1 MIAALLVAASSP
13 TMAQKAIDK
22 GLQSI
27 TIQSAKANINFLAS
41 DELEGREAGQRGGRI
56 AKEYIIAQL
65 RMMDIS
71 PLGSSYEQPFEVC
84 RKERQQKGRWQVHPD
99 SISVLKKGTHKQ
111 LHLTNILAKIEGK
124 HSNEYVVVGA
134 HYDHIGM
141 DATLVGDQ
149 IYNGADDN
157 ASGVSAVLQLA
168 KAFLVSGK
176 QPDKTIIFAFWDGE
190 EIGTLGSQYFVQS
203 HPSIS
208 SIKGYLNY
216 DMIGRNSNE
225 SKPCQVDYFYT
236 QAHPAFGNWIKSDI
250 DKYKLKLEPV
260 YHAWDNP
267 VGGSDNGSF
276 AKAGIPIIWYH
287 TNGHPDYHQPSDEPS
302 RLNWEKIVEITK
314 ASYLNV
320 WKMANEVGY

>member
-1 MIAALLVAASSP
+1 MIAALLVAAGSP
-13 TMAQKAIDK
+13 AMAQKAIDK

-27 TIQSAKANINFLAS
+27 NTQSAKATINFLAS
-41 DELEGREAGQRGGRI
+41 DELEGREAGQQGGRI
-56 AKEYIIAQL
+56 AKEYIISQL
-65 RMMDIS
+65 SAMNIA
-71 PLGSSYEQPFEVC
+71 PLGNTYSQPFEAI

-99 SISVLKKGTHKQ
+99 SIAQLKKGTHKQ
-111 LHLTNILAKIEGK
+111 LRLTNLLAKIEGINP
-124 HSNEYVVVGA
+124 NEYVIVGA
-134 HYDHIGM
+134 HYDHLGI
-141 DATLVGDQ
+141 DPTLEGDK

-168 KAFLVSGK
+168 KAFIASGK
-176 QPDKTIIFAFWDGE
+176 QPQRTIIFAFWDGE

-203 HPSIS
+203 CPFTA
-208 SIKGYLNY
+208 SIKSYLNY

-225 SKPCQVDYFYT
+225 SQPNQVDYFYT
-236 QAHPAFGNWIKSDI
+236 QAHPAFANWIKSDI
-250 DKYKLKLEPV
+250 EKYKLKLTPI

-267 VGGSDNGSF
+267 IGGSDNGAF